1 MCGICGVLELSGAP
15 ANRELLVRMT
25 RSISHRGPDGE
36 GTFIDGAFGMG
47 HRRLAIVD
55 LSPAGQQPM
64 SAGQGRFVISYN
76 GEVYNHPELR
86 TELEALGH
94 RFRSTSDTEVV
105 LRAWIEWGEQSLTRL
120 NGMFALALWDAREQ
134 ELTLVRDKY
143 GIKPLYYAQLGQ
155 TFVFGSEQ
163 RAILQHPAATR
174 RIDKKALV
182 EYLTFQNIISD
193 RTLNDAIRIL
203 PAGHLLRLRKDSTTP
218 ALHEYWDFR
227 FIEPASNPSPQE
239 LEEELQAVIRQA
251 VKRQMRS
258 DVEVGSYLSGG
269 LDSGTIAALATQ
281 ESSPLQTFTC
291 GFDTLEAL
299 AEEVQF
305 DERSAARRMAEHL
318 GSRHWEIIV
327 GPREFEAVLETVVTQ
342 LEEPRVGQSY
352 PNYLVAQLASQHV
365 KVVLSGAG
373 GDELF
378 GGYPWRYVSAFES
391 NDTETFINGYFTYW
405 NRLFQPDELRQL
417 LAPIWSEVADYDPK
431 DVFEGI
437 IRKQIVLSSSQ
448 SSFLNACL
456 YFEAK
461 TFLHGLL
468 VVEDKLSM
476 AHGLETRLP
485 FLDDDVVNFAMRCP
499 SVLKV
504 STAVGQRAGEATT
517 NTAQIQGKEILRRVL
532 VEIVGDKLIG
542 ARKQGFSAPDSD
554 WIRRK
559 PIASIITGQLG
570 DGQALHGI
578 VNPVSV
584 RDILRQEPQRVSR
597 LRFWSL
603 VSISLG
609 VNKMKHNDI
618 HTF

>member
-15 ANRELLVRMT
+15 ANRDLLVTMT

-36 GTFIDGAFGMG
+36 GIFIDGALGLG

-55 LSPAGQQPM
+55 LSSAGQQPM

-120 NGMFALALWDAREQ
+120 NGMFAFALWDARENQ
-134 ELTLVRDKY
+134 LTLVRDKY
-143 GIKPLYYAQLGQ
+143 GIKPLYYALLGQ

-203 PAGHLLRLRKDSTTP
+203 PAGHLLRLHKDSTTP

-281 ESSPLQTFTC
+281 ESSLLQTFTC
-291 GFDTLEAL
+291 GFDTSEAL

-318 GSRHWEIIV
+318 GSRHREIIV
-327 GPREFEAVLETVVTQ
+327 GPREFEDVLETVVTQ

-391 NDTETFINGYFTYW
+391 NDTESFLNGYFTYW

-417 LAPIWSEVADYDPK
+417 LVPIWSEVADYDPK
-431 DVFEGI
+431 ELFEGI
-437 IRKQIVLSSSQ
+437 IRKQIGMSSSQ
-448 SSFLNACL
+448 SNFLNACL

-476 AHGLETRLP
+476 GHGLETRLP

-504 STAVGQRAGEATT
+504 STAVRRRTGEATT
-517 NTAQIQGKEILRRVL
+517 NNVPSQGKEILRRVL
-532 VEIVGDKLIG
+532 VEIAGENLIG
-542 ARKQGFSAPDSD
+542 ARKQGFSAPDSG
-554 WIRRK
+554 WIRNSNKAFIEDKLVLADCFRGWGLS
-559 PIASIITGQLG
+559 PSVITDALG
-570 DGQALHGI
+570 RAAGSSRHRLLTWSALNLQTLCRG
-578 VNPVSV
+578 S
-584 RDILRQEPQRVSR
+584 
-597 LRFWSL
+597 
-603 VSISLG
+603 
-609 VNKMKHNDI
+609 
-618 HTF
+618 

>member
-15 ANRELLVRMT
+15 ANRELVARMT

-36 GTFIDGAFGMG
+36 GIFVDGELGLG

-94 RFRSTSDTEVV
+94 RFRSKSDTEVV
-105 LRAWIEWGEQSLTRL
+105 LRAWIEWGEKSLTRL
-120 NGMFALALWDAREQ
+120 NGMFAFALWDARAH

-143 GIKPLYYAQLGQ
+143 GIKPLYYALLGQ

-203 PAGHLLRLRKDSTTP
+203 PAGHTLRLRSDSSTLT
-218 ALHEYWDFR
+218 LREYWDFR
-227 FIEPASNPSPQE
+227 FVEPKSSPSTQE

-291 GFDTLEAL
+291 GFDTAEAL

-318 GSRHWEIIV
+318 GARHHEIIV
-327 GPREFEAVLETVVTQ
+327 GPREFEAVLEKVVTQ

-352 PNYLVAQLASQHV
+352 PNYLVAKLASQHV

-391 NDTETFINGYFTYW
+391 NETETFLNGYFTYW
-405 NRLFQPDELRQL
+405 NRLFQPEELRQL
-417 LAPIWSEVADYDPK
+417 LAPIWSEVSDYDPK
-431 DVFEGI
+431 GVFEGI
-437 IRKQIVLSSSQ
+437 IRKQIELSSSQ

-504 STAVGQRAGEATT
+504 STAVGQRVAGGQT
-517 NTAQIQGKEILRRVL
+517 NTAPIQGKEILRRVL
-532 VEIVGDKLIG
+532 GEIVGESLVG
-542 ARKQGFSAPDSD
+542 LRKQGFSAPDSGWFGD
-554 WIRRK
+554 SNRK
-559 PIASIITGQLG
+559 FVEGKLSRTKCLDEWGMQSSTILGALSQATGSSRFRLLAWSVLSLQTLCLG
-570 DGQALHGI
+570 EL
-578 VNPVSV
+578 S
-584 RDILRQEPQRVSR
+584 
-597 LRFWSL
+597 
-603 VSISLG
+603 
-609 VNKMKHNDI
+609 
-618 HTF
+618 